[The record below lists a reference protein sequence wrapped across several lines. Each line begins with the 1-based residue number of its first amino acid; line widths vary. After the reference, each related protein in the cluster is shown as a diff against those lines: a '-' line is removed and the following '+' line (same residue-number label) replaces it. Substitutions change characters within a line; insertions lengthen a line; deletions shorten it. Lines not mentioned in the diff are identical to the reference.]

1 MNYIVYNIESY
12 YLDQRE
18 SYGCVQERNIE
29 RPIAIILHKQ

>member
-1 MNYIVYNIESY
+1 MKHMVYNIESY

-18 SYGCVQERNIE
+18 NYGCGEKYIE

>member
-18 SYGCVQERNIE
+18 SYGYVWREIHREANSYH
-29 RPIAIILHKQ
+29 IA

>member
-18 SYGCVQERNIE
+18 NYGGVWREIHREAHSYH
-29 RPIAIILHKQ
+29 IA